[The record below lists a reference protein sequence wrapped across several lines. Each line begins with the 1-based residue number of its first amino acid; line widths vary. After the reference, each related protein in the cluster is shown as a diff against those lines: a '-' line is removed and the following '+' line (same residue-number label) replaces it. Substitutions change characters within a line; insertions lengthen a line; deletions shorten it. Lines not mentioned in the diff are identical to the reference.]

1 MGDLRLL
8 VDRRQRQNI
17 DDSGAMRTNDNF
29 HVFQIWPALQCVLR
43 EMENIF
49 LATRSIA
56 PAAGNAEVSSTT
68 AILKASHPECNEGY
82 GSRKLKNCNPALNQH
97 QIIIFL

>member
-17 DDSGAMRTNDNF
+17 DDSGVMRTNDNF
-29 HVFQIWPALQCVLR
+29 HVFQIWPDIQCVLR
-43 EMENIF
+43 DMENIF
-49 LATRSIA
+49 LATRSTA

-68 AILKASHPECNEGY
+68 AILKASRPECNEGT
-82 GSRKLKNCNPALNQH
+82 GSRRLKNCNSALNQN
-97 QIIIFL
+97 QILIFL